1 MTRQARKLGIWNTT
15 AAGGHGAVIWC
26 RRKPAITMMSLAYV
40 FDADC
45 HGLLVEADD
54 SLALSLLPH
63 SSLEIENATHQNEL
77 AQPRHMFLRLLA
89 GQMGVGGDDSVGR
102 SCSRSVSAAGR
113 RTAQAGRD
121 NQHALT
127 HAFRT

>member
-1 MTRQARKLGIWNTT
+1 MVGGLPRPTVTAKRAKLGIWNTT
-15 AAGGHGAVIWC
+15 AQADMAPYLVPQETGNHEDVRW
-26 RRKPAITMMSLAYV
+26 AYI

-45 HGLLVEADD
+45 HGLLVEAND

-89 GQMGVGGDDSVGR
+89 GQMGVGGDDSWALLFTIGICCRQTNR
-102 SCSRSVSAAGR
+102 SSWP
-113 RTAQAGRD
+113 
-121 NQHALT
+121 
-127 HAFRT
+127 

>member
-1 MTRQARKLGIWNTT
+1 MAPYLVPQETGNHEDVRW
-15 AAGGHGAVIWC
+15 
-26 RRKPAITMMSLAYV
+26 AYV

-89 GQMGVGGDDSVGR
+89 GRWAWAATTRGALLFTIGICCRQTNR
-102 SCSRSVSAAGR
+102 SSWP
-113 RTAQAGRD
+113 
-121 NQHALT
+121 
-127 HAFRT
+127 

>member
-1 MTRQARKLGIWNTT
+1 M
-15 AAGGHGAVIWC
+15 
-26 RRKPAITMMSLAYV
+26 

-89 GQMGVGGDDSVGR
+89 GQMGVGGDDSWGAPVHDR
-102 SCSRSVSAAGR
+102 YLLPADEPLKLAVTISM
-113 RTAQAGRD
+113 
-121 NQHALT
+121 L
-127 HAFRT
+127 